1 MRSYDPSFE
10 TESAE
15 FLARALQ
22 SLYKSIED
30 NRRLIEIAE
39 HELQQKENM
48 ASEIE
53 KLIGSKPPRDA
64 GKDNASRIPLYSVVL
79 QKAREY
85 MLKKAKPLN
94 RREILSYLLS
104 EGVALD
110 VSDPAHFVGK
120 VLWRSDDFIS
130 FKEGYWPADL
140 PVPLGASKSDRRK

>member
-1 MRSYDPSFE
+1 M
-10 TESAE
+10 
-15 FLARALQ
+15 
-22 SLYKSIED
+22 
-30 NRRLIEIAE
+30 IEIAE